1 MFQKVKTCAAIEGL
15 VGLIAFSLIASP
27 TIGAGPP
34 DPESP
39 RVLIVALDGVPYRA
53 VEQAQKQGAF
63 AGWPDAKPL
72 ISTFPSM
79 TNIAYT
85 ALLRPFGVE
94 PISGY
99 ELRHF
104 DTDRNKVI
112 GGLTKYKKKAYP
124 WRDLFQITSRT
135 PGSKIGVYARPAK
148 HVWNTVAEIER
159 LVLESRDE
167 LILVHVASTD
177 PMAHFLGDEKV
188 VSFLI
193 ELSPRLEDLERRHR
207 ESRGRPLRLV
217 LLSDHGN
224 SDQKVLHAKGIRK
237 QLRATGLRVVS
248 RLKRPNDVVVPTF
261 GVVNFGLLF
270 LRPELA
276 EQAARAVADHP
287 AVDVAAW
294 LSAKREIRVIS
305 SDGEAVI
312 RWRGEVG
319 ARRFAYEP
327 SIPDPLRLAEV
338 RAHMAAAGLFDED
351 GYAAEAD
358 WFERSALS
366 EFPDAARRLVDSLTG
381 TYVRNAATVIF
392 SLKPGYGLGLF
403 SARLGA
409 RLKGGQQG
417 THGGLDRSSTLGFFL
432 TNDPADRPQ
441 VAIRA
446 DQALI
451 EWASGE

>member
-1 MFQKVKTCAAIEGL
+1 MRRALT
-15 VGLIAFSLIASP
+15 GLIALALIATP
-27 TIGAGPP
+27 TIAAGSP

-39 RVLIVALDGVPYRA
+39 RVLILALDGVPYRA
-53 VEQAQKQGAF
+53 VKQAQQQGAF

-104 DTDRNKVI
+104 DTDRNKMI
-112 GGLTKYKKKAYP
+112 GGLAKYKKRAYA
-124 WRDLFQITSRT
+124 WRDSFQITSRT
-135 PGSKIGVYARPAK
+135 NGSKIAVYARPVK
-148 HVWNTVAEIER
+148 HAWKMVAEIER
-159 LVLESRDE
+159 LVLESPDE
-167 LILVHVASTD
+167 LIFVHVASTD
-177 PMAHFLGDEKV
+177 PMAHFSGDEKV
-188 VSFLI
+188 VPFLL
-193 ELSPRLEDLERRHR
+193 ELSPRLEELERRHR

-224 SDQKVLHAKGIRK
+224 SDQKVIHVKGIRK
-237 QLRATGLRVVS
+237 QLRAADLRVVS
-248 RLKRPNDVVVPTF
+248 RLKRPNDVVNPTF
-261 GVVNFGLLF
+261 GIVNFGLLF

-294 LSAKREIRVIS
+294 LSAEREIRVIS
-305 SDGEAVI
+305 GDGDAVI

-319 ARRFAYEP
+319 ARRLAYEP
-327 SIPDPLRLAEV
+327 SISDPLRLAEV
-338 RAHMAAAGLFDED
+338 RAGMAEAGLFDED
-351 GYAAEAD
+351 RYATEAD
-358 WFERSALS
+358 WFEHSALS
-366 EFPDAARRLVDSLTG
+366 DFPDAPRRLVDSLTG

-392 SLKPGYGLGLF
+392 SLETSYGMGLF

-409 RLKGGQQG
+409 GLKGGQKG
-417 THGGLDRSSTLGFFL
+417 THGGLDRSSSLGFFL
-432 TNDPADRPQ
+432 TNDPADRPR
-441 VAIRA
+441 VAVRA

-451 EWASGE
+451 EWATGE